1 MSNLPSRWGLSSHV
15 AAFAGYALL
24 VLVFVWPLPV
34 NLADRITG
42 DPAGDA
48 GAYVW
53 NAYVFSR
60 NVSLGTSVFRTD
72 RVLALANEASLALHN
87 NSLLLSALAAPLV
100 PAFGVIA
107 AFNLALIFILV
118 LNPFCAYL
126 LARHE
131 TGTTGPAWLGG
142 ALFGFSPYLSARVE
156 GHMSLATAFALPLV
170 VLFARRAMA
179 GGGPADCALI
189 GISLAL
195 CAASDPYYL
204 VFGVIAL
211 AVVWLFERATLEPVN
226 RPVPVMIPRVAGA
239 VALGSASALVW
250 IGTAGGGLLAL
261 GPLNIGVRSPHTP
274 VLLLTLA
281 ATALV
286 FSWRPRTIRFKPGT
300 VESLKC
306 PTLSALVA
314 GMLLSPWLSVA
325 AAEVLSKGGTAAA
338 NWRSSPRGVDL
349 LSFVLPNPTHPSLRE
364 FIEPWMT
371 QQRAD
376 AFVEGVASWTLTAIV
391 IGFVLSAYRQGSI
404 PRFWLVF
411 TSFFTALALGP
422 FVFFDGL
429 PTYIPGPWALFRY
442 VPGIGMVRT
451 PSRFAAVATLGVAL
465 GLAHLLA
472 TARLG
477 RRRALVLGG
486 VGLAMGVEM
495 VGPPRRLFDVEM
507 PKHYQAVAEDRC
519 DVVVLRLPTGIKDGT
534 RQRGRFSSKTQFSQ
548 VFHGKRLLG
557 GYLSRLSDETVEE
570 YEHHPTIHALL
581 DLSEGKAL
589 FPEARRRA
597 VVAARSLS
605 REIGLGFI
613 AVNRAEA
620 SADLRQFVQEAFE
633 PSVVEKHWPFTVFVP
648 FGETCASGECGH
660 LPNCPRRARLA
671 AAAP

>member
-1 MSNLPSRWGLSSHV
+1 MSTLPFGRILSSYLT
-15 AAFAGYALL
+15 AFAGYALL
-24 VLVFVWPLPV
+24 VLVFVWPLPA
-34 NLADRITG
+34 NLESRITG

-60 NVSLGTSVFRTD
+60 NVSSGTSVFQTD
-72 RVLALANEASLALHN
+72 RVLVLANEASLALHN
-87 NSLLLSALAAPLV
+87 NSLFLSALAAPFV
-100 PAFGVIA
+100 PTLGVIA

-131 TGTTGPAWLGG
+131 TGRAGAAWLGG
-142 ALFGFSPYLSARVE
+142 ALFGLSPYISARVE

-170 VLFARRAMA
+170 VLFARRAMT
-179 GGGPADCALI
+179 GGGRVDCALI
-189 GISLAL
+189 GVSLAL
-195 CAASDPYYL
+195 SAASDPYYL

-211 AVVWLFERATLEPVN
+211 AVVWLFERATLEPTD
-226 RPVPVMIPRVAGA
+226 RRLPAAIPGVAGVMA
-239 VALGSASALVW
+239 IGSASALIW
-250 IGTAGGGLLAL
+250 IGAAGGGLLAL
-261 GPLNIGVRSPHTP
+261 GPVRVGIRSPYTP
-274 VLLLTLA
+274 VLLLTVAVVAFVLW
-281 ATALV
+281 
-286 FSWRPRTIRFKPGT
+286 WRPRTVRLKPGT
-300 VESLKC
+300 LESLKC
-306 PTLSALVA
+306 PLLAGLVA
-314 GMLLSPWLSVA
+314 GMLLSPWLTVA
-325 AAEVLSKGGTAAA
+325 AAEVWSKGGTATA

-391 IGFVLSAYRQGSI
+391 IGFVLLAYRQGSV

-411 TSFFTALALGP
+411 TLFFTALALGP
-422 FVFFDGL
+422 FVFFDGV

-442 VPGIGMVRT
+442 LPGIGMVRT
-451 PSRFAAVATLGVAL
+451 PSRFAALATLGVAL
-465 GLAHLLA
+465 AFAHLLA

-477 RRRALVLGG
+477 RHRALVLGG
-486 VGLAMGVEM
+486 IGIAMGIEM
-495 VGPPRRLFDVEM
+495 IGPPRRLFEVPM
-507 PKHYQAVAEDRC
+507 PKQYLAIAEDRC

-534 RQRGRFSSKTQFSQ
+534 RQRGRFSSRTQFSQ

-557 GYLSRLSDETVEE
+557 GYLSRLSDETVAQ
-570 YEHHPTIHALL
+570 YENHPTVHALL

-589 FPEARRRA
+589 SVEARQQA
-597 VVAARSLS
+597 VAGARDLS
-605 REIGLGFI
+605 RKVGLGFI

-620 SADLRQFVQEAFE
+620 SADLREFVQDAFE
-633 PSVVEKHWPFTVFVP
+633 PSVVEKRWPFTVFVP

-660 LPNCPRRARLA
+660 LPGCPRRGGPA
-671 AAAP
+671 AAAH